1 MNNTANESDEE
12 LLERYAQGDPDAFE
26 EFFRRHR
33 GRVYQYA
40 LKKVFRAELAAEIS
54 QEVFLKLH
62 SKIHHYRT
70 NSRALPWFFSIVH
83 NTCIDHIRKHVTES
97 SLQSTVNEDELLEL
111 MSSASSHEMARLNA
125 PRDDSSVVSENITK
139 AIERLPREQR
149 SILEGRVVDDKS
161 FASLSLE
168 TGKSEVALRKIY
180 SRAVGKI
187 RSIILGDKVEG
198 GEK

>member
-1 MNNTANESDEE
+1 MNDAANESDEE
-12 LLERYAQGDPDAFE
+12 LLERYAQGDPYAFE

-40 LKKVFRAELAAEIS
+40 LQKVLRAELAAEIS
-54 QEVFLKLH
+54 QDVFLKLH

-83 NTCIDHIRKHVTES
+83 NTCIDHIRKRVPES
-97 SLQSTVNEDELLEL
+97 SLQSEVNADEVFEL
-111 MSSASSHEMARLNA
+111 VSSASSHELVRVTVQK
-125 PRDDSSVVSENITK
+125 DDSSVEKENLTK
-139 AIERLPREQR
+139 AIERLPQEQR
-149 SILEGRVVDDKS
+149 SVLEGRVIDDKS
-161 FASLSLE
+161 FAALSLE
-168 TGKSEVALRKIY
+168 TGKSEVAVRKIY

-187 RSIILGDKVEG
+187 RSMILGDKVEG